1 MGHIEVLLYP
11 LLVDLVASAIACQRV
26 HVSRLLLKALQ
37 GRITILDEE
46 VLIVDMVAGKEQ
58 AHRRGKAQTTVTAIS
73 G

>member
-37 GRITILDEE
+37 GRITILNEE

-58 AHRRGKAQTTVTAIS
+58 AYRRGKAQATVTAIR

>member
-11 LLVDLVASAIACQRV
+11 LLVDLVASTIACQRV
-26 HVSRLLLKALQ
+26 HVSRLLLKTLE

-46 VLIVDMVAGKEQ
+46 VLIVNMVAGKEQ
-58 AHRRGKAQTTVTAIS
+58 AYWRGKAQAAVTAIC